1 MFLSSHT
8 MRPQVLLEKYDING
22 NLIEE
27 RELETGYKS
36 DSHIIVEKKSKESK
50 LIETQKFP
58 FRSWNNN
65 MLSYVSGAFQT
76 TSAPTYFTTRTGVS
90 TGINLTL
97 GFNNYTYNIPI
108 GYNNLGIAVGK
119 NSGGYTNI
127 SADSSSLTDY
137 NLKNPIGHG
146 ITSGTM
152 WYSDSVYIPIYT
164 SGSNTL
170 IEHQRILANL
180 TTESIHIGEMGI
192 YAYTSYGSID
202 NTSTVLVAR
211 DVVDYTGSIINIDVQ
226 PNQTLLVRYNILI
239 STSSL
244 FLNYNWMKL
253 ITLNGYGYNSVNNYI
268 TPVGF
273 KNYITYRG
281 TNITGSILQ
290 SYSAPASAM
299 ATQEIMVDSSLYLT
313 GSIDW
318 YNSEKWLKFGLI
330 TSANCHTAYYM
341 FGSQIKNT
349 DITYLT
355 NSVTSSYSVGLAVR
369 CARVTNQYGI
379 SVHMNSGSL
388 RLVQT
393 NSTTT
398 QTIVSTSVAKTY
410 DIDTNYYIRF
420 FVSESIV
427 RVKSWVSGAAEPG
440 TWEIDTTTTQTQ
452 VGSIGYVAYNGAT
465 LNFVRTNFND
475 INITYLDMGKSY
487 TGTNSGML
495 PYNMF
500 DSTISYYDTMEKVF
514 ALNAPANNDTCGILV
529 GSSDKTDSNE
539 LIESGT
545 FSHYDW
551 RLNNQIYQGINENH
565 LTYGAMNIL
574 TTTNSVYSKHI
585 ELYRNFT
592 NNSISP
598 ITIREIGLYIYMLAR
613 TAYPGYIF
621 INKYKGN
628 EVCVGRVSTGTP
640 LTLTPGQSV
649 LVRMRL
655 YFET

>member
-8 MRPQVLLEKYDING
+8 MRPQVLLEKYDIDG

-36 DSHIIVEKKSKESK
+36 DSHIIVEKKSKDSE

-65 MLSYVSGAFQT
+65 MLSYVSGAFQSNGIT
-76 TSAPTYFTTRTGVS
+76 KYFITRNG
-90 TGINLTL
+90 GITNQNLIL
-97 GFNNYTYNIPI
+97 GFNQYTYNIPV
-108 GYNNLGIAVGK
+108 GYNNLGISVGK
-119 NSGGYTNI
+119 NFDGYTNI

-146 ITSGTM
+146 ITSGTL
-152 WYSDSVYIPIYT
+152 WYSDSTYIPIYT
-164 SGSNTL
+164 SGSDTL
-170 IEHQRILANL
+170 IGHQRIFANL

-192 YAYTSYGSID
+192 YAYGSYGSVD
-202 NTSTVLVAR
+202 NTTTYLVAR

-226 PNQTLLVRYNILI
+226 PNQTLHVRYNTLL

-268 TPVGF
+268 TPAGF

-281 TNITGSILQ
+281 TNRTGSISQ
-290 SYSAPASAM
+290 AYAAPAGILAKNEFM
-299 ATQEIMVDSSLYLT
+299 IDSLTYLT

-355 NSVTSSYSVGLAVR
+355 NSITSSYSVGLAVR
-369 CARVTNQYGI
+369 CARTNNQYGI
-379 SVHMNSGSL
+379 SVHINSGSL

-393 NSTTT
+393 NSSTT
-398 QTIVSTSVAKTY
+398 QTIVSTSIAKTY

-420 FVSESIV
+420 LVSESIV
-427 RVKSWVSGAAEPG
+427 RVRSWVSGAAEPG

-452 VGSIGYVAYNGAT
+452 VGSIGYVAYDGAT
-465 LNFVRTNFND
+465 SDFVRTNFND
-475 INITYLDMGKSY
+475 INITYLDMEKSY
-487 TGTNSGML
+487 TGTNNGML

-500 DSTISYYDTMEKVF
+500 QNSQTSDTMEKVF
-514 ALNAPANNDTCGILV
+514 ALDAPVNNDTCGILI
-529 GSSDKTDSNE
+529 GSSDITASNE

-551 RLNNQIYQGINENH
+551 RLNNQIYQGTNENH
-565 LTYGAMNIL
+565 LTYGVMNIL

-585 ELYRNFT
+585 ELHRNIT

-598 ITIREIGLYIYMLAR
+598 ITIREVGLYIYMLAR
-613 TAYPGYIF
+613 TEVDI
-621 INKYKGN
+621 INYKGN

-655 YFET
+655 YFDT